1 MRLQY
6 QSGWVQSLFTK
17 QHPLPLWQDYTWFF
31 QGIMPLM
38 GYLGGI
44 EVFGW
49 IGTYAPWI
57 VYIFLLLMGSR
68 MIFESFSG
76 NVKKSD

>member
-49 IGTYAPWI
+49 IGTYAPYDS
-57 VYIFLLLMGSR
+57 VYLSTFNWQQND
-68 MIFESFSG
+68 F
-76 NVKKSD
+76 